1 MKIKTSTQK
10 TTFKESGTCYTN
22 AYSEYDENGN
32 ETLSIDYDESGVAV
46 SKTITKY
53 DDQNRK
59 IELQIFSGDDE
70 LNETHFFEYGS
81 DGRISK
87 ETIEYQGGYKSIK
100 SYTHSENG
108 LTITTI
114 DEDGNEEE
122 KEVLVSDANGNVTEH
137 TITDYNGEQSLHQV
151 SEYADGKL
159 IISKNLDKD
168 GSEINHRIFKYQ
180 DDGKLTFIGI
190 LNPGKELLD
199 SYSYQYDEKG
209 REILQTIGTRGKIS
223 TEYDD
228 EKHTTTVVT
237 STGTGQIVNQTVTS
251 FNEDGMTIREEDFN
265 TIREYE
271 YTLYI

>member
-10 TTFKESGTCYTN
+10 TTFKESGECYTN

-32 ETLSIDYDESGVAV
+32 ETLSVDYDESESVV
-46 SKTITKY
+46 SKTVTKY
-53 DDQNRK
+53 DDQSRK
-59 IELQIFSGDDE
+59 TELQIFSGEDE
-70 LNETHFFEYGS
+70 LNETHYFEYAP

-87 ETIEYQGGYKSIK
+87 ETIEYQGGFKSVK
-100 SYTHSENG
+100 SYTHSDNG
-108 LTITTI
+108 LTITTV

-122 KEVLVSDANGNVTEH
+122 KEVLVSDADGNVTER
-137 TITDYNGEQSLHQV
+137 TVTDYNGEESLHQV
-151 SEYADGKL
+151 SEYTDGKL

-180 DDGKLTFIGI
+180 EDGKISFVGI
-190 LNPGKELLD
+190 LNPKKELLD

-209 REILQTIGTRGKIS
+209 REVLQTIGTRGKIT

-228 EKHTTTVVT
+228 ENRTTTVVT
-237 STGTGQIVNQTVTS
+237 STGTGQVINQTVTS
-251 FNEDGMTIREEDFN
+251 YDENGMTIREEDFS
-265 TIREYE
+265 TVREYE

>member
-1 MKIKTSTQK
+1 MKIKSVAQK
-10 TTFKESGTCYTN
+10 TTFKETGASYTN
-22 AYSEYDENGN
+22 SYSEYDENGN
-32 ETLSIDYDESGVAV
+32 ETLSIDYDESGSVV
-46 SKTITKY
+46 SKTVTKY
-53 DDQNRK
+53 DDKNRR
-59 IELQIFSGDDE
+59 IEIQIFSDEDE
-70 LNETHFFEYGS
+70 LNETHSFEYAP
-81 DGRISK
+81 DGRISQ
-87 ETIEYQGGYKSIK
+87 ETIEYQGGYKSVK
-100 SYTHSENG
+100 SYSHSTNG
-108 LTITTI
+108 LTIITV

-122 KEVLVSDANGNVTEH
+122 KEVLVSDDNGNVTEH

-168 GSEINHRIFKYQ
+168 GNEINHRIFKYQ
-180 DDGKLTFIGI
+180 DDGKLSFIGI

-209 REILQTIGTRGKIS
+209 REIMQTIGTRGKIS

-251 FNEDGMTIREEDFN
+251 FNEDGMTIREEDFG
-265 TIREYE
+265 TVRDYE